1 MSLMIENN
9 NKIREKIKENKIKE
23 TKFSSVL
30 LFIGLGIL
38 ILIVRFTMTIF
49 NKNDYY
55 NKWIKKALDRY
66 NSVYRFYFI
75 LSFLIILSPFI
86 FLPSIP
92 YNIPFENLSPYEKK
106 VKIIKDIMIQT
117 TIGYIAALAADFDIT
132 IIPVIF
138 IPIIL
143 YTRNCISTGFC

>member
-1 MSLMIENN
+1 MIENN
-9 NKIREKIKENKIKE
+9 NKTQEKIKENKIKE

-38 ILIVRFTMTIF
+38 ILIVRFIMTIF
-49 NKNDYY
+49 NKDDQF
-55 NKWIKKALDRY
+55 NKWIKKAIDKF
-66 NSVYRFYFI
+66 NSVYKFYFI

-92 YNIPFENLSPYEKK
+92 YNIPFENLSSYEKK

-117 TIGYIAALAADFDIT
+117 TIGYIAALAADFNIT

-143 YTRNCISTGFC
+143 YARNCISTGFC

>member
-1 MSLMIENN
+1 MIENN
-9 NKIREKIKENKIKE
+9 NKTQEKIKENKIKE

-66 NSVYRFYFI
+66 NSVYVPDAVSRDKI
-75 LSFLIILSPFI
+75 VRSATAR
-86 FLPSIP
+86 
-92 YNIPFENLSPYEKK
+92 E
-106 VKIIKDIMIQT
+106 KIIVRRFSQ
-117 TIGYIAALAADFDIT
+117 
-132 IIPVIF
+132 
-138 IPIIL
+138 
-143 YTRNCISTGFC
+143 